1 MFRSF
6 KEVEQH
12 VLGKGIKKCIV
23 LCGAHYEPALEAV
36 VNAKRQEIVSA
47 ILIGDETGVKDI
59 LAKLKEDAVG
69 YEIINE
75 PDEVESANMAIRM
88 VREGKADIPM
98 KGLMQSSSYLRAVL
112 NKETG
117 ILPEGKIL
125 NQCTVFEYPDQNR
138 LMFAGDCAMIITPT
152 MEEKIQI
159 IKNSV
164 ELAKCFG
171 IKDVKVAVLSALE
184 KVNPKIASTVEAD
197 ELSKMDW
204 EDLCTVEGPF
214 ALDNAV
220 DLEAAK
226 HKGITGKV
234 AGNADILAMSNLDMG
249 NVFTKALTFFAHLK
263 TGSALCGTQYPVIF
277 TSRTDTPDGKYNSIL
292 TAIMQ
297 SIHGR

>member
-12 VLGKGIKKCIV
+12 VLEKGKKKCIV
-23 LCGAHYEPALEAV
+23 LCGAHDEPALEAV
-36 VNAKRQEIVSA
+36 VNAKRRGIITA
-47 ILIGDETGVKDI
+47 ILIGDETGVKDM
-59 LAKLKEDAVG
+59 LRELEEDAAD
-69 YEIINE
+69 YEIIHK
-75 PDEVESANMAIRM
+75 PDEIESANMAIKM

-98 KGLMQSSSYLRAVL
+98 KGLMQSSSYLRAIL

-117 ILPEGKIL
+117 ILPEGKTL
-125 NQCTVFEYPDQNR
+125 SQCTVFEYPDQNR
-138 LMFAGDCAMIITPT
+138 LMFAGDCAMIIAPT

-171 IKDVKVAVLSALE
+171 IEDVKVAVLSALE
-184 KVNPKIASTVEAD
+184 KVNPKIVSTVEAE
-197 ELSKMDW
+197 ELSKLDW
-204 EDLCTVEGPF
+204 EGLCTVEGPF

-226 HKGITGKV
+226 HKGISGKV
-234 AGNADILAMSNLDMG
+234 AGNADILAMSCLDMG

-263 TGSALCGTQYPVIF
+263 TGSALCGTKYPVIF
-277 TSRTDTPDGKYNSIL
+277 TSRTDTLDGKYNSIL

-297 SIHGR
+297 SS